1 MQTRFAGMTDTGL
14 LREHNEDSFLLL
26 PEYGTVAVADGMGGH
41 RSGDVASQLA
51 ISTLSDFF
59 SVVVGHDGTWPFPA
73 DPNLTEEENYVVTGL
88 RLSNRRIFDR
98 SLQKMADF
106 GMGTTIV
113 TAIFTKK
120 ADRVTIGHV
129 GDSRCYRIR
138 GAEITQMT
146 RDHSLISDA
155 RHMAPW
161 MTDEE
166 VNQLPPNIITRA
178 LGIREDVTV
187 DILTDDTAIGDVY
200 LLCSD
205 GLSGLVRDEQIHEIV
220 TGAASLDEACKTL
233 IDRANFFGGTDNIT
247 AILARVDEGDGVP
260 SARR

>member
-14 LREHNEDSFLLL
+14 LREHNEDSFLLM
-26 PEYGTVAVADGMGGH
+26 PEYGIVAVADGMGGH

-59 SVVVGHDGTWPFPA
+59 EVVVGHDGTWPFPA
-73 DPNLTEEENYVVTGL
+73 DPELSDEENYVITGL
-88 RLSNRRIFDR
+88 RLANRRIFDR
-98 SLQKMADF
+98 SLRTMADF

-113 TAIFTKK
+113 TAMFTRS
-120 ADRVTIGHV
+120 ADQVTVGHV
-129 GDSRCYRIR
+129 GDSRCYRLR
-138 GAEITQMT
+138 GSEILQLT

-166 VNQLPPNIITRA
+166 MSQLPPNVITRA
-178 LGIREDVTV
+178 LGIREDVAV
-187 DILTDDTAIGDVY
+187 DIRTDDTALGDVY

-205 GLSGLVRDEQIHEIV
+205 GLSGLVTDEQIHEIV
-220 TGAASLDEACKTL
+220 TRAESLDQACKDL

-247 AILARVDEGDGVP
+247 AVLAKVEEGDHPP
-260 SARR
+260 SARK

>member
-14 LREHNEDSFLLL
+14 LREHNEDSLLL
-26 PEYGTVAVADGMGGH
+26 MPEYGIVAVADGMGGH

-51 ISTLSDFF
+51 ISTLADFF
-59 SVVVGHDGTWPFPA
+59 TVVVGRDGTWPFPA
-73 DPNLTEEENYVVTGL
+73 DPERSDEENYVITGL
-88 RLSNRRIFDR
+88 RLGNRRIFDR
-98 SLQKMADF
+98 SLRTMADF

-113 TAIFTKK
+113 TAMFSPS
-120 ADRVTIGHV
+120 ADRVTVGHV

-138 GAEITQMT
+138 GEEILQLT

-166 VNQLPPNIITRA
+166 MSQLPPNVITRA
-178 LGIREDVTV
+178 LGIREDVAV
-187 DILTDDTAIGDVY
+187 DFRSDSTALGDVY

-205 GLSGLVRDEQIHEIV
+205 GLTGMVTDDLIRDIV
-220 TGAASLDEACKTL
+220 TTAPSLEEACQTL
-233 IDRANFFGGTDNIT
+233 IDRANFFGGADNIT
-247 AILARVDEGDGVP
+247 AVLARVEEGDAP
-260 SARR
+260 PTSRR